1 MPTEEESIREH
12 IRSLYRDPVKHY
24 VRIEGWLRA
33 ARIRLAQLQAAK
45 AGKLAKYFTFP
56 GEFAIDVLL
65 FAEKGIIEE
74 NSLGFPGVAFCE
86 TRPNILPEINK
97 RLGKCLAVFP
107 FSFERAVF
115 KRSFSRL
122 CPFDIVNLDLTREV
136 FPKDGRPETNTI
148 RAIQHLLDLHSGSSF
163 DLYVTFKSS
172 RREINPVAIN
182 EFKGMIDDNFNS
194 NPALE
199 EHFIQSCGMD
209 VAQLLRS
216 DFTLFWCKSFPKW
229 LLEQGIERRIGGQ
242 LSGVFS
248 YRRRPWH
255 KPQYDIITF
264 VFTFKRATSSHYMVS
279 HRMITQMQN
288 EIHRSFSISPAKVD
302 DILQS
307 DKVRWQ
313 QLAKDVERIIHKAPK
328 IAS

>member
-1 MPTEEESIREH
+1 LNERY
-12 IRSLYRDPVKHY
+12 LND
-24 VRIEGWLRA
+24 
-33 ARIRLAQLQAAK
+33 RLA
-45 AGKLAKYFTFP
+45 
-56 GEFAIDVLL
+56 DCVH
-65 FAEKGIIEE
+65 
-74 NSLGFPGVAFCE
+74 
-86 TRPNILPEINK
+86 
-97 RLGKCLAVFP
+97 
-107 FSFERAVF
+107 
-115 KRSFSRL
+115 
-122 CPFDIVNLDLTREV
+122 LDLTREV